1 MQYDSKRID
10 GGRQLMKIDEF
21 KKKLSNYGITHYL
34 KLESLRGGG
43 DE

>member
-1 MQYDSKRID
+1 MNSKRNCLTM
-10 GGRQLMKIDEF
+10 GR
-21 KKKLSNYGITHYL
+21 GTITHYL